1 MAGSYDGSIRI
12 DTAIN
17 AAPIDNGLAQIENK
31 IKGLA
36 ATVGIAFGVK
46 ELIDFGKRSI
56 DAASDLAEPGNALN
70 FNHRSPPRQVMLHK
84 FRSTRTEN

>member
-17 AAPIDNGLAQIENK
+17 AAPVDNGLARIENK
-31 IKGLA
+31 IKSLA
-36 ATVGIAFGVK
+36 ATIGLAFGVK

-56 DAASDLAEPGNALN
+56 DAASDLAEAQNVVDTAFGEM
-70 FNHRSPPRQVMLHK
+70 SYKM
-84 FRSTRTEN
+84 